1 MKKMTRKKLI
11 RRIFVSFSCVFL
23 FFVLIFCELIM
34 LSNASFRDFFTNE
47 RVSVLKDRPEGVTK
61 DIVVDACGVKDSG
74 GIKML
79 IENLIDGIGEKRPNW
94 QFTVIASK
102 GIIHPLHFKN
112 KNARAIYIDYSA
124 SESLLLVRDFLNY
137 ISFGL
142 FRDQISQLLFY
153 DTIIFNKQSC
163 NLFFD
168 AYADFIINDF
178 SSIPKISLVHDICY
192 LDSYD
197 NLRRL
202 KSPIA
207 LKLARCSMGILTGLR
222 EQNAKKIVEFSKKI
236 LTVSNFSKKRIME
249 AYRVDNSFVKTIH
262 IRLANRIAKEESKQ
276 FEQQTLDKFLLKTK
290 KYLIYPSVVRPNK
303 NHAGLL
309 RAFIK
314 YEENYPSSDLKL
326 IIVRMIDR
334 TDAETLKQI
343 IEESCKNDNQ
353 YRRVKEKIIFTGYVS
368 NKELGVLLSDALA
381 MIFPSLYEGF
391 GMPIIEAMSIG
402 IPIICSNRASLP
414 EVAGNAALLF
424 DPYNIDEM
432 ASAIN
437 TISTD
442 AKLREILI
450 RRGQERLKYFS
461 DRDSMIDEY
470 IKEFEKYMSN

>member
-1 MKKMTRKKLI
+1 M
-11 RRIFVSFSCVFL
+11 
-23 FFVLIFCELIM
+23 
-34 LSNASFRDFFTNE
+34 
-47 RVSVLKDRPEGVTK
+47 
-61 DIVVDACGVKDSG
+61 
-74 GIKML
+74 
-79 IENLIDGIGEKRPNW
+79 
-94 QFTVIASK
+94 
-102 GIIHPLHFKN
+102 
-112 KNARAIYIDYSA
+112 
-124 SESLLLVRDFLNY
+124 
-137 ISFGL
+137 
-142 FRDQISQLLFY
+142 
-153 DTIIFNKQSC
+153 
-163 NLFFD
+163 
-168 AYADFIINDF
+168 
-178 SSIPKISLVHDICY
+178 
-192 LDSYD
+192 
-197 NLRRL
+197 
-202 KSPIA
+202 
-207 LKLARCSMGILTGLR
+207 
-222 EQNAKKIVEFSKKI
+222 
-236 LTVSNFSKKRIME
+236 
-249 AYRVDNSFVKTIH
+249 
-262 IRLANRIAKEESKQ
+262 
-276 FEQQTLDKFLLKTK
+276 
-290 KYLIYPSVVRPNK
+290 
-303 NHAGLL
+303 

-326 IIVRMIDR
+326 IIVGMIDR